1 MAPSWLNL
9 SAHLNK
15 SNVGCV
21 PAIAS
26 FSFSNFLL
34 RYFSRRTFAIFI
46 VRGASIHSLV
56 PTRAAFAFVLRSA
69 DIFAQYLKR
78 LLMEIAIMPSAFSP
92 LSLSPLRRRESILPK
107 GLILTRRSWLS
118 RFHWPSTHPLWD
130 FHPSRDVKHIVIGIS
145 IVIKI

>member
-1 MAPSWLNL
+1 MRSCHRFFLFFQLPY
-9 SAHLNK
+9 
-15 SNVGCV
+15 
-21 PAIAS
+21 
-26 FSFSNFLL
+26 LL
-34 RYFSRRTFAIFI
+34 RYLSRSTFAIFI

-56 PTRAAFAFVLRSA
+56 PTRAAFPFVFRSA

-118 RFHWPSTHPLWD
+118 RFHWPSTHPLRD